1 MQQCSRDISSSVSGE
16 KKRRWSHDHDF
27 YFLVWL
33 VWPWSGDQAAKLMM
47 RGGGGGGVLLV
58 QQAGLQ
64 GRCSSGPQQ
73 TVNSLQLTLWQDE
86 AVDLLLTAGTRHH
99 DPTHQH
105 RVGLLLLLRLKT
117 GKSSVLDQ
125 LGEGRVWWVP
135 RVLSHYPSSMNSQE
149 NKEMM
154 SSDSLS
160 VAALT
165 LTNVVEGNV
174 AKSDDT
180 RAPGWWLTTCSAT
193 SSWQRRDGEE
203 DILI

>member
-1 MQQCSRDISSSVSGE
+1 MIMIFTSWSDLFGPGVETRLPSWWWEVVVVVFCWCSRQD
-16 KKRRWSHDHDF
+16 
-27 YFLVWL
+27 Y
-33 VWPWSGDQAAKLMM
+33 
-47 RGGGGGGVLLV
+47 
-58 QQAGLQ
+58 
-64 GRCSSGPQQ
+64 RCSSGPQQ

-117 GKSSVLDQ
+117 GKSSVFNQ

-149 NKEMM
+149 NEEMM
-154 SSDSLS
+154 GCDSLS